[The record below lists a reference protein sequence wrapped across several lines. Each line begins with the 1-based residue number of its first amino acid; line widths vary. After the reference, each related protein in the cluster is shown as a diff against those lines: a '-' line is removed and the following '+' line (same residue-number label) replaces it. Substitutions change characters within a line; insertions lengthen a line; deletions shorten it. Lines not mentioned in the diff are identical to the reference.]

1 MNLRNI
7 SIKHRLFISYGIFVI
22 FSLLI
27 CGVTFIDI
35 QNVDKKTKDII
46 NITYEKILSAQKII
60 YATGNELNSVL
71 LIKDNT
77 ELKKEKTDL
86 KLVNLTKELEK
97 LEKIEKT
104 NKGKQLIT
112 KYKGLNEKNRTI
124 NSEIIELVESGN
136 NPDASSKYLAE
147 ALPAFKESTDTMEEF
162 VQSELRNLK
171 ANLETI
177 LENNKIAKLIII
189 ISIVIFLTMVIV
201 AALMI
206 TRTILNPINR
216 IAYLTSRFADGDL
229 AVDLGSR
236 VKDEFNVVK
245 EALEKFKKQWRA
257 IVTDMKSAA
266 GNISMA
272 AQEMSSGAEQMSA
285 GSNEQANRSAQVAA
299 ASEEMSQTILD
310 IAKNVNN
317 IAMSASNTVVVAR
330 EGDQIVTKSVEK
342 VNEIAKI
349 VDDSGNFVKSL
360 GERSKQIGDIV
371 NVINDIADQTNLLAL
386 NAAIEAARAG
396 EQGRGFAVVA
406 DEVRKLAQRTAN
418 ATSEINNI
426 LSSIHTGTVDATD
439 MMDVAVDKVNA
450 TAEIA
455 QRLND
460 SFAEIHSSFQRV
472 ADMVHQIVT
481 ATEEQS
487 ATVTEISTNLTSIAE
502 DAKESSRAVRE
513 MTSSFNKFGVN
524 AKEFLRLLDGFYD
537 PKLKIGI
544 AKADYVLWL
553 YRLMD
558 LIDGQDISMNIDELH
573 ADRSRMGKWYYGEG
587 KEFFGSLDAFRDT
600 EPLHKKLHEFGLKAY
615 EAARRGD
622 KESIK
627 AYIVDSIKLVDE
639 II

>member
-97 LEKIEKT
+97 LEKLEKT

-162 VQSELRNLK
+162 IQSELRNLK

-257 IVTDMKSAA
+257 IVTEMKSAA

-396 EQGRGFAVVA
+396 DQGRGFAVVA
-406 DEVRKLAQRTAN
+406 DEVKKLAERTAHS
-418 ATSEINNI
+418 TSEIAQMIKTIQDEVSMAVNSMESATSNVNLGVDLVTKAGAALQDI
-426 LSSIHTGTVDATD
+426 VLSANDLQIMVQ
-439 MMDVAVDKVNA
+439 
-450 TAEIA
+450 EIA
-455 QRLND
+455 
-460 SFAEIHSSFQRV
+460 S
-472 ADMVHQIVT
+472 
-481 ATEEQS
+481 ATEEMSSTSEGISKDIEHIASISKDTYVSIEQIAQS
-487 ATVTEISTNLTSIAE
+487 SVQLAGLSESMEKTVTE
-502 DAKESSRAVRE
+502 
-513 MTSSFNKFGVN
+513 F
-524 AKEFLRLLDGFYD
+524 
-537 PKLKIGI
+537 KL
-544 AKADYVLWL
+544 
-553 YRLMD
+553 
-558 LIDGQDISMNIDELH
+558 
-573 ADRSRMGKWYYGEG
+573 
-587 KEFFGSLDAFRDT
+587 
-600 EPLHKKLHEFGLKAY
+600 
-615 EAARRGD
+615 
-622 KESIK
+622 
-627 AYIVDSIKLVDE
+627 
-639 II
+639 